1 MDAARSMRGP
11 KGAVPRAHTMIRRWL
26 REPLVHFLAL
36 GALLFLAS
44 QWRGGGASSRIV
56 ITSGQID
63 SLTAGFTRTW
73 QRAPTEGELKG
84 LVDDH
89 VRNELAAREAVA
101 MGLDRDDAVI
111 RRRLRQK
118 LEFLVEDSVDAA
130 PMTDQ
135 ELQAWLERH
144 PEQFRTE
151 PEVAFRQVYLSPDRR
166 GESAERDA
174 KRLLATLSTAN
185 ADLPADV
192 GDASMLPVEVELST
206 RRDIASQFGDSFA
219 DQLVAIEP
227 GRWAGPL
234 RSSYGL
240 HLVFVRARREGRL
253 PALAEVR
260 AVVEREAASA
270 QRRQRI
276 DEMYE
281 KMLSRYKVVVDRRR
295 PGSQDAQAAEA
306 AQAGAR

>member
-1 MDAARSMRGP
+1 M
-11 KGAVPRAHTMIRRWL
+11 
-26 REPLVHFLAL
+26 HFLAV

-44 QWRGGGASSRIV
+44 QWRGGGASNRIV

-63 SLTAGFTRTW
+63 SLIAGFTRTW
-73 QRAPTEGELKG
+73 QRAPTEVELKG

-111 RRRLRQK
+111 RRRLQQK
-118 LEFLVEDSVDAA
+118 LEFLVEDSVDTA
-130 PMTDQ
+130 PMTDR

-144 PEQFRTE
+144 PEQFRIE
-151 PEVAFRQVYLSPDRR
+151 PEVAFRQVYLSPERR
-166 GESAERDA
+166 GESVEGDA
-174 KRLLATLSTAN
+174 KRLLARLSAGSG
-185 ADLPADV
+185 DVPADV
-192 GDASMLPVEVELST
+192 GDPSMLPADVEIST

-219 DQLVAIEP
+219 DQVVAIEP
-227 GRWAGPL
+227 GRWAGPV

-240 HLVFVRARREGRL
+240 HLVFVRRRREGRL

-260 AVVEREAASA
+260 AAVEREAVSA

-281 KMLSRYKVVVDRRR
+281 EMLSRYKVVVDRRR
-295 PGSQDAQAAEA
+295 PGSQDAQAAGA
-306 AQAGAR
+306 APPSGR